1 MAHRVCSGG
10 RDVPPAFAAIPDDS
24 SPPEV
29 GRASGPPMKQPK
41 LKMKKQVA
49 ALPVRVDAAGRTRV
63 LLITSRETKRLIVP
77 KGWPMK
83 GHKDYR
89 AAAIEAQE
97 EAGVIG
103 RVGKKPVGSYSYWK
117 RRQDH
122 FELCRVKVYLLAV
135 ERQLPAWREKD
146 QRQGAWFLIDDAVDL
161 VDDAGLATIL
171 RGLGDVWPRRA
182 PKKGAEGRPRSPV
195 RG

>member
-1 MAHRVCSGG
+1 
-10 RDVPPAFAAIPDDS
+10 
-24 SPPEV
+24 
-29 GRASGPPMKQPK
+29 MKQPRPK
-41 LKMKKQVA
+41 VRKQVA
-49 ALPVRVDAAGRTRV
+49 ALPVRLDAAGRTRV

-103 RVGKKPVGSYSYWK
+103 RVGKKPIGSYTYWK

-122 FELCRVKVYLLAV
+122 FDLCRVKVYILEV
-135 ERQLPAWREKD
+135 ERQLPAWREQD
-146 QRQGAWFLIDDAVDL
+146 QRQGAWFLVDDAADL
-161 VDDAGLATIL
+161 VDDAGLVTIL
-171 RGLGDVWPRRA
+171 RGLADLWPRKGS
-182 PKKGAEGRPRSPV
+182 KKGAPGRARSPAK
-195 RG
+195 G